1 MIPKNFT
8 GGLIAPDYK
17 DSRDLLLADYL
28 GEESIPDSIDLKS
41 KDSAIEHQRFGSC
54 TAHAAIG
61 VKQFLDKKEYG
72 KEIDLSQRFVYHNT
86 KRISGLWDIEGDYL
100 RNAIK
105 ALVRWGAPREEL
117 WSEGKGKLDEYLKTT
132 PPASVY
138 KAAEQYKAR
147 AYYRV
152 ATEVP
157 SIKKTIAKLLSPL
170 PTGMMWNES
179 YKPKPDGYLPLPKGK
194 KIGGHAIDIIDY
206 TLDKIQFRNSWG
218 KKWGLGG
225 YFYIPVSE
233 FKAHNFWDS
242 WVVLDEILN
251 KPLEGYLATKFL
263 TPVSYGAGSLVKPIV
278 NLNIRETPAGKKLGI
293 ATEDDE
299 LEIVDGKTFVKSFG
313 GRVYRWQKIKVKANS
328 EATTTNSENFD
339 IKITFVPQSNPFHSF

>member
-28 GEESIPDSIDLKS
+28 GDESIPDSIDLKS

-54 TAHAAIG
+54 TANAATG

-105 ALVRWGAPREEL
+105 ALVKWGTPREEL
-117 WSEGKGKLDEYLKTT
+117 WAEGKGKLDEYLKTT
-132 PPASVY
+132 PPPSVY
-138 KAAEQYKAR
+138 KAAEQYKAK

-206 TLDKIQFRNSWG
+206 SLDKIQFRNSWG
-218 KKWGLGG
+218 KNWGLSG

-233 FKAHNFWDS
+233 FGGHDFWDS
-242 WVVLDEILN
+242 WVVLDEILS
-251 KPLEGYLATKFL
+251 KPLEGYVATEYL
-263 TPVSYGAGSLVKPIV
+263 EPISYGAGSLVEPIA
-278 NLNIRETPAGKKLGI
+278 NLNVRETPAGKKTGMVV
-293 ATEDDE
+293 AGDE
-299 LEIVDGKTFVKSFG
+299 LEIVDGKVFTATFANNL
-313 GRVYRWQKIKVKANS
+313 YRWQKVRVKTAS
-328 EATTTNSENFD
+328 LPETTDTTQDSRDMN
-339 IKITFVPQSNPFHSF
+339 IKITFQSIG